1 MTHLSDCARPTAD
14 PLGIADTLVSVV
26 VPCYNG
32 SRYLRAT
39 LDSVLRQTHPSL
51 ELIVVDD
58 CSTDDSPAIVE
69 ALAVQDPR
77 VRLLR
82 MARNHGTPGGPRNA
96 GVRTARGDWVAFLD
110 ADDLWHPRKLEL
122 QLRVLADE
130 GAAMCSAQ
138 MLDFRDEAAVRM
150 DEPPARL
157 RVVRITL
164 DQQLRKYRTPTSSI
178 LVRRQLML
186 EHPFNEAVAFRARED
201 TDCFIRAHEYMPYS
215 VKIVFPLVR
224 YRLQAAQISGNKWRM
239 VDRHL
244 AMLRLYRLRSG
255 AALGWKAYWYT
266 VTHFT
271 ASVWIRMV
279 RGTL

>member
-1 MTHLSDCARPTAD
+1 MSGAVSV
-14 PLGIADTLVSVV
+14 GSDTLVSVV

-32 SRYLRAT
+32 ARYLRAT
-39 LDSVLRQTHPSL
+39 LDSVLRQTHRVL

-82 MARNHGTPGGPRNA
+82 LARNHGTPGGPRNA
-96 GVRTARGDWVAFLD
+96 GVRNSLGDWVAFLD

-122 QLRVLADE
+122 QLRVLADQ
-130 GAAMCSAQ
+130 GVTMCSTQ
-138 MLDFRDEAAVRM
+138 MLDFRDEADVHLA
-150 DEPPARL
+150 EPPEPL
-157 RVVRITL
+157 RILRITL
-164 DQQLRKYRTPTSSI
+164 GQQLRKYRTPTSSI
-178 LVRRQLML
+178 VVRRSLML

-215 VKIVFPLVR
+215 VKIVFPLVH
-224 YRLQAAQISGNKWRM
+224 YRLQTAQISGNKWKM

-244 AMLRLYRLRSG
+244 SMLRQYRLRSG
-255 AALGWKAYWYT
+255 AVLGWKAYWFT
-266 VTHFT
+266 ATHFI
-271 ASVWIRMV
+271 ASVWIRMI